1 MREVDFLVI
10 TRWVQAEAKVIMAK
24 RTYTNA
30 RAINEV
36 EAKADVLREAARR
49 ILVTGDAER

>member
-10 TRWVQAEAKVIMAK
+10 HRWIQAEAKVIMAK

-30 RAINEV
+30 RAIGEA
-36 EAKADVLREAARR
+36 EAKADVLREEARH